1 MLKRNVLVAAATLV
15 MSSSAAFAGSTPQ
28 HHQRAHHSP
37 YEHRMSYAVYPDV
50 GLRTGGAA
58 IYDNTDLTYGA
69 GCVSGHGALVGTL

>member
-1 MLKRNVLVAAATLV
+1 MLKRNFLVAAATLV
-15 MSSSAAFAGSTPQ
+15 VSSSPAFAGSTPQ
-28 HHQRAHHSP
+28 HHQRSHRSL
-37 YEHRMSYAVYPDV
+37 YEHRMSYVVYPDV